1 LLPPKAE
8 RITLWWEG
16 ATGARGDIGVYI
28 YLPNISSDFECET
41 RRYAWGA
48 LKRELEPIEPDLA
61 DLGKFVMRTTR
72 SLISNLRL
80 LGPCFL
86 LGFLLT
92 PVMAVGQGPDFAE
105 MFELASQGEAYAQ
118 YNLGVM
124 YDLGGGPMRARN
136 I

>member
-1 LLPPKAE
+1 
-8 RITLWWEG
+8 
-16 ATGARGDIGVYI
+16 
-28 YLPNISSDFECET
+28 
-41 RRYAWGA
+41 
-48 LKRELEPIEPDLA
+48 
-61 DLGKFVMRTTR
+61 MRTKQ

-118 YNLGVM
+118 YNLGVFTSNTNT
-124 YDLGGGPMRARN
+124 PPERA
-136 I
+136 